1 MKSNLMRFL
10 ALISLGFAYGS
21 IYLLPYMKS
30 VFYKPMIAATG
41 FSNAQLGMMVTMYT
55 IGTTLTYLPGGWVA
69 DKISPRKIIPICLIG
84 NGLLSFVFY
93 FVCTDFHLSM
103 LIWLLSAFCG
113 GFAFWPAMLKSIRL
127 LAKREEQGRIYGL
140 FEGINGLASLLGSAL
155 MVWVSTWFGNEVAGF
170 QGAVIAM
177 GVLCILAAVFFWC
190 TYNDHMTFNEDAAE
204 DEEPIKL
211 KDFVKVLSLPTVWVP
226 ALLLFG
232 GVTMFGT
239 MSYMNPF
246 LIDKMGVAAVSVAFM
261 SSIRDYG
268 CRIGGFGGGWMAD
281 KVFKSSAKWQVM
293 AHALNAG
300 LILTFIFIPVG
311 NKALSISLMFLFALV
326 TYANRVTTYSMLSE
340 LRVPAKV
347 AATALALVTLIG
359 YSPDFFIH
367 IMYGNWIDQ
376 YGVAGFDKIFLYAAA
391 VGAACIPLA
400 LVGVMMSRKINSK
413 AAINRSEALR
423 PEVSTS

>member
-1 MKSNLMRFL
+1 MNKNLMRFL

-30 VFYKPMIAATG
+30 VFYNPMLAATG
-41 FSNAQLGMMVTMYT
+41 FNNAQLGMMITMYT
-55 IGTTLTYLPGGWVA
+55 LGTTLTYLPGGWVA
-69 DKISPRKIIPICLIG
+69 DKVSPRKIIPICLVG
-84 NGLLSFVFY
+84 NALLSFVFY
-93 FVCTDFHLSM
+93 FVCTNFYLSM

-127 LAKREEQGRIYGL
+127 LGKREEQGRIYGL
-140 FEGINGLASLLGSAL
+140 FEGVNGLASLCGSAL
-155 MVWVSTWFGNEVAGF
+155 MVWVSTWFGNEIAGF

-177 GVLCILAAVFFWC
+177 GVLCLLAALFFYL
-190 TYNDHMTFNEDAAE
+190 TFDEHMTFNEDAAE
-204 DEEPIKL
+204 EEGKIKL
-211 KDFVKVLSLPTVWVP
+211 QDFLKVLTLPTVWVP

-261 SSIRDYG
+261 SSLRDYG

-293 AHALNAG
+293 AHALNAI
-300 LILTFIFIPVG
+300 LIVAFIFIPAG
-311 NKALSISLMFLFALV
+311 NKVLSITLMFLFALV

-347 AATALALVTLIG
+347 TATALALMTLIG

-376 YGVAGFDKIFLYAAA
+376 YGVAGFDKIFTYAACIA
-391 VGAACIPLA
+391 VACIPLA
-400 LVGVMMSRKINSK
+400 LFGVAMSRKINKS
-413 AAINRSEALR
+413 A
-423 PEVSTS
+423 

>member
-1 MKSNLMRFL
+1 MKKNYLMRLL

-30 VFYKPMIAATG
+30 VFYKPMINATG
-41 FSNAQLGMMVTMYT
+41 FTNAQLGMMVTMYT

-69 DKISPRKIIPICLIG
+69 DKISPRRIIPVCLLG
-84 NGLLSFVFY
+84 NGLLCIAFNFVYTNFY
-93 FVCTDFHLSM
+93 LSM
-103 LIWLLSAFCG
+103 LIWLLSALCG
-113 GFAFWPAMLKSIRL
+113 GFAFWPALLKSIRL
-127 LAKREEQGRIYGL
+127 LASREEQGRIYGL
-140 FEGINGLASLLGSAL
+140 FEGINGLASLVGSAL
-155 MVWVSTWFGNEVAGF
+155 MVWVSTWFGNEVGGF
-170 QGAVIAM
+170 RGAIVAM
-177 GVLCILAAVFFWC
+177 GILCFLAAAFFWF
-190 TYNDHMTFNEDAAE
+190 TFNEHMTYNEDAAE
-204 DEEPIKL
+204 EEGQINL
-211 KDFVKVLSLPTVWVP
+211 KDFVRVLAMPTVWVP

-293 AHALNAG
+293 AHCLNAS
-300 LILTFIFIPVG
+300 LILAFIFIPAG
-311 NKALSISLMFLFALV
+311 NKVLSVSLMFLFALV

-376 YGVAGFDKIFLYAAA
+376 YGVEGFDKIFLYAAV
-391 VGAACIPLA
+391 VGAACVPIA
-400 LVGVMMSRKINSK
+400 LIGVMMSRKINKKTESQQ
-413 AAINRSEALR
+413 
-423 PEVSTS
+423 